1 MAFDVYAVERLVPPN
16 ISEEVANRSADKL
29 APTAKLSKAEAVR
42 RALVHDR
49 WREARCVPPAER
61 LQPVLDEIAAAPK
74 PGQEADK
81 AFDDDLSGDP

>member
-1 MAFDVYAVERLVPPN
+1 MTAGERRDAF
-16 ISEEVANRSADKL
+16 
-29 APTAKLSKAEAVR
+29 
-42 RALVHDR
+42 
-49 WREARCVPPAER
+49 PPAER